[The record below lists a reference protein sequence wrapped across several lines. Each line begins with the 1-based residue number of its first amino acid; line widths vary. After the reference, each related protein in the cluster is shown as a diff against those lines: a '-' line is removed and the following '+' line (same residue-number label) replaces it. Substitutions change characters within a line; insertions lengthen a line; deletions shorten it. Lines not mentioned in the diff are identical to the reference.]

1 MARSEVRIEWRN
13 GTFEKILRSQ
23 GMHSIMQH
31 YGSQVCARANQ
42 LSMPRAKYGFK
53 VAQGRKRFWKARIY
67 TGNYAAMVDAHKR
80 NTLTKVI

>member
-42 LSMPRAKYGFK
+42 RSTPRAKYGFK
-53 VAQGRKRFWKARIY
+53 VVQGRKRFWKVRVY
-67 TGNYAAMVDAHKR
+67 TGNYVAMLDSRKH